1 MTEAVPGQKRA
12 AGGFASPERAAGAG
26 TAERAQRANAPRS
39 ERLIVFL
46 VGAVQFINVL
56 DFMMVMPLGPSYA
69 RALGI
74 STAHIGLIAGSYT
87 AAAAIAG
94 LAAARFLDRFDRR
107 RALGVALLGL
117 VCGTAAGAFA
127 QGLTSL
133 VAARAIAGA
142 FGGPAT
148 SISLSIIADV
158 VPPARRGRAMGAVMG
173 AFSVASV
180 FGVYSALELA
190 MRGGWRLPFIVVA
203 GMGAVVIVIALWKMP
218 PMRGHIVG
226 AGAGGGMG
234 PRLGALLADGTIRL
248 ALAMNALVML
258 TAFLVVPNIA
268 PHLLQ
273 NLDFPFDGLRWGYM
287 VGGAASFLIMR
298 VAGRAIDQYG
308 AARVSVVGTAV
319 MIGVLW
325 FAFIAP
331 GAIGFGGVLAVF
343 VLFMGGMSVRNVSMS
358 SLSTRVPRA
367 DQRAGYMSL
376 QSTAQHI
383 SSATGAFVSSRL
395 LHEAPGGRLAGIS
408 KVSLLSAVLAL
419 GLPPLLA
426 AISRRVAT
434 REAGG

>member
-1 MTEAVPGQKRA
+1 MPADVPRPEPA
-12 AGGFASPERAAGAG
+12 AGG
-26 TAERAQRANAPRS
+26 RS
-39 ERLIVFL
+39 ERFIVFL

-87 AAAAIAG
+87 AAAAVAG
-94 LAAARFLDRFDRR
+94 LVAARFLDRFDRR
-107 RALGVALLGL
+107 KALGVALFGL
-117 VCGTAAGAFA
+117 VCGTAAGALA
-127 QGLTSL
+127 QGLPSL
-133 VAARAIAGA
+133 VLARAVAGA

-148 SISLSIIADV
+148 SISLSIVADV

-180 FGVYSALELA
+180 LGVYSALELA

-203 GMGAVVIVIALWKMP
+203 AMGVVVVVLALWQMP
-218 PMRGHIVG
+218 PMRGHIPVG
-226 AGAGGGMG
+226 IASGGRAG
-234 PRLGALLADGTIRL
+234 PRLATLLADGTIRL
-248 ALAMNALVML
+248 ALGMNALVML

-268 PHLLQ
+268 PHLMQ
-273 NLDFPFDGLRWGYM
+273 NLDFPFEGLRWGYM
-287 VGGAASFLIMR
+287 CGGAASFLIMR
-298 VAGRAIDQYG
+298 IAGHAIDRYG
-308 AARVSVVGTAV
+308 APRVSVVGTAV
-319 MIGVLW
+319 TIGVLW

-331 GAIGFGGVLAVF
+331 GPIGFGGVLVVF

-383 SSATGAFVSSRL
+383 SSATGAFVSARL
-395 LHEAPGGRLAGIS
+395 LHELPGGRLAGVS
-408 KVSLLSAVLAL
+408 KVSMLSAALAL
-419 GLPPLLA
+419 ALPPLLA
-426 AISRRVAT
+426 AISRRVRA
-434 REAGG
+434 REAASPQV